1 LVITDKDDAKR
12 KMVASRLS
20 PDNRYCR
27 VLELPIHPGYG
38 PKTLA
43 LLFGVV
49 FLLIGILGFVPA
61 VGPNEMLL
69 NIFHVNAAHN
79 AVHLLTGVIALVA
92 GMAGVGASKTFFKIF
107 GVVYGLVAVLGFVV
121 GDGMLL
127 GLISNNTADTWL
139 HVGIAVV
146 SLIIGFAPSGEPTRT
161 AA

>member
-1 LVITDKDDAKR
+1 MA
-12 KMVASRLS
+12 
-20 PDNRYCR
+20 
-27 VLELPIHPGYG
+27 
-38 PKTLA
+38 KTLA
-43 LLFGVV
+43 LLFGIV
-49 FLLIGILGFVPA
+49 FLLIGILGLVPA
-61 VGPNEMLL
+61 VAPNEMLL

-79 AVHLLTGVIALVA
+79 AVHLLTGIVALLA

-127 GLISNNTADTWL
+127 GLISNNAADTWL

-146 SLIIGFAPSGEPTRT
+146 SLIIGFAPSGKSTTT

>member
-1 LVITDKDDAKR
+1 VTRTAVEIGYHQ
-12 KMVASRLS
+12 
-20 PDNRYCR
+20 YCR
-27 VLELPIHPGYG
+27 KRDQPVHRRYAKI
-38 PKTLA
+38 LA

-61 VGPNEMLL
+61 AAPNEMLL

-79 AVHLLTGVIALVA
+79 AVHLLTGIVALLA
-92 GMAGVGASKTFFKIF
+92 GMAGVGASKTFFRIF

-146 SLIIGFAPSGEPTRT
+146 SLIIGFAPSGEPTTT